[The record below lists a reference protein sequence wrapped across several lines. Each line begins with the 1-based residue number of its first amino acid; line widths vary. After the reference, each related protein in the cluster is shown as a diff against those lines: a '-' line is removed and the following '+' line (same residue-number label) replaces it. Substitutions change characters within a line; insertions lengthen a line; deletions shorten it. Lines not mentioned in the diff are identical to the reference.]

1 MCNTIE
7 WIRKVFENKPQSVQ
21 SAVCRHLKRR
31 YSETGETNKLN
42 IVFDLLHRCNLQCLG
57 CGTNAHIN
65 KEVNDEIPIESVR
78 LILDKIDLYAKRH
91 SLPVSIVY
99 GGGEPFLHKN
109 ICEIIK
115 YTSDKFGSEN
125 VGVDTN
131 GALPQSYEML
141 EKAMPYLG
149 YIGVSSNTFQ
159 DVYLRYAYKNLL
171 NICDNYEHVVLWGQ
185 GRKLVALF
193 EIYQKK
199 LDCSIY
205 YVDNSPSKKGKDF
218 FGLMIHSPKE
228 MLDYSADFV
237 ILAVG
242 DKNMNVIKSKVK
254 YILEKQGRQ
263 FVRIVTLGEIMN
275 PNFEV

>member
-1 MCNTIE
+1 
-7 WIRKVFENKPQSVQ
+7 
-21 SAVCRHLKRR
+21 
-31 YSETGETNKLN
+31 
-42 IVFDLLHRCNLQCLG
+42 
-57 CGTNAHIN
+57 
-65 KEVNDEIPIESVR
+65 
-78 LILDKIDLYAKRH
+78 
-91 SLPVSIVY
+91 
-99 GGGEPFLHKN
+99 
-109 ICEIIK
+109 
-115 YTSDKFGSEN
+115 
-125 VGVDTN
+125 
-131 GALPQSYEML
+131 ML
-141 EKAMPYLG
+141 ECSYWNFSGARVVIKIPVQKIEKVIYEEKNRRIRLCGAFICHKCG
-149 YIGVSSNTFQ
+149 QSHSNTFQ

>member
-1 MCNTIE
+1 MLECSYWNFSGARVVIKIPVQKIE
-7 WIRKVFENKPQSVQ
+7 KVIYEEKNRRIRLCG
-21 SAVCRHLKRR
+21 AL
-31 YSETGETNKLN
+31 
-42 IVFDLLHRCNLQCLG
+42 FDEQW
-57 CGTNAHIN
+57 
-65 KEVNDEIPIESVR
+65 KDDR
-78 LILDKIDLYAKRH
+78 LI
-91 SLPVSIVY
+91 VSISGKCARCDTVNVWKNVNIFGE
-99 GGGEPFLHKN
+99 GGGAEPFICHK
-109 ICEIIK
+109 C
-115 YTSDKFGSEN
+115 G
-125 VGVDTN
+125 
-131 GALPQSYEML
+131 QSH
-141 EKAMPYLG
+141 
-149 YIGVSSNTFQ
+149 SNTFQ